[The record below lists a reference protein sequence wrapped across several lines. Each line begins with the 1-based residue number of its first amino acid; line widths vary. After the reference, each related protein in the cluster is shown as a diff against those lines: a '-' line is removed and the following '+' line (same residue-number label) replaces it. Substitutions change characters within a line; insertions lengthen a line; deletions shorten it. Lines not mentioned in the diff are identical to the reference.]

1 MGFRSRTGTKSLK
14 NGSLL
19 EEVAS
24 TWICRSLFCLK
35 YHLSSS
41 FERKLPKLA
50 LRLPIIFSEAFV
62 RRQAGVTV
70 ASTILIALG
79 VVAAAGQDAR
89 DDEGIHKIRHVVII
103 MQENRSFDH
112 YFGTFPGRRGH
123 THAQWRAHALPV
135 RPRFKELRSALPGS

>member
-112 YFGTFPGRRGH
+112 YFGTF
-123 THAQWRAHALPV
+123 
-135 RPRFKELRSALPGS
+135 